1 MKIIT
6 IEDIGKKKSDRLKR
20 EVCNK
25 CMEQLRGVL
34 SAEELQKFE
43 ETFYSA
49 ADGYLFRVRNPPKE
63 HKEK

>member
-1 MKIIT
+1 
-6 IEDIGKKKSDRLKR
+6 
-20 EVCNK
+20 
-25 CMEQLRGVL
+25 MEQLRGVL